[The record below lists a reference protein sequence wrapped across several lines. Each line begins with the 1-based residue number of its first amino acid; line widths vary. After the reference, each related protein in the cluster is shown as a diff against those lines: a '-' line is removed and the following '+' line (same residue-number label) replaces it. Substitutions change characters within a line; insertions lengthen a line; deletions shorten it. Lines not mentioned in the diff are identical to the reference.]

1 MLEADFSF
9 GDELDMV
16 AKQSNTKRSLAR
28 VLKTC
33 FEGGQLKTRTSVAVV
48 VVVAVD
54 IVVVAVVVVVVAQN
68 EKRSK
73 TNDMF
78 TSSKPLNINTW
89 LLAALLVHSLAN
101 EAKLAIDK
109 VAASALRALS

>member
-54 IVVVAVVVVVVAQN
+54 IVVVAVVVVAQN

-78 TSSKPLNINTW
+78 TSNKPLNINTW